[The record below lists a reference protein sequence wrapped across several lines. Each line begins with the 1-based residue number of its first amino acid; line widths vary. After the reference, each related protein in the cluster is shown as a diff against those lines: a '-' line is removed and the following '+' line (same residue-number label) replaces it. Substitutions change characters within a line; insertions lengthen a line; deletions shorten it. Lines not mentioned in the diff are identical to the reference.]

1 MAKKPSKQKLLTVA
15 EYAASIGIEK
25 SVIYKQVKQGKI
37 TCTDGVIDPERANAE
52 RAASVTK
59 RQVAHRHATHA
70 TRTTPIEFPAPGSK
84 AEFERAV
91 ARERAEKL
99 RLENEVTRGVLVN
112 AGEVE
117 SRMES
122 RFRAEAEALLAWPSG
137 VSAEMAAELGI
148 PEHMMA
154 TALNRFVRA
163 FMTERSKTP
172 IQPAEEQK
180 S

>member
-1 MAKKPSKQKLLTVA
+1 MAKKPSKKKLLTVA

-99 RLENEVTRGVLVN
+99 RLENEVSRGILVN
-112 AGEVE
+112 ANDAE
-117 SRMES
+117 STFES
-122 RFRAEAEALLAWPSG
+122 RFRAEAEAFLNWPSG
-137 VSAEMAAELGI
+137 ITAEMAAELGI
-148 PEHMMA
+148 QERLLFPV
-154 TALNRFVRA
+154 LDRFVRA

-172 IQPAEEQK
+172 IPPAEEQK